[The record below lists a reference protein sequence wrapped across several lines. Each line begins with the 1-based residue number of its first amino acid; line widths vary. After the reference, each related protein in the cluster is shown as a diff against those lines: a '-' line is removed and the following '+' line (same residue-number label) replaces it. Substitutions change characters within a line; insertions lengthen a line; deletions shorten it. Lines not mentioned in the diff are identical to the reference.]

1 VNIQLGSTGWSSAL
15 KIVGAVILAAGLAVS
30 GGCAKGSGASQ
41 AASVVA
47 GPANPQNPV
56 FGKWHFISI
65 GADTTSGPSGCST
78 DMEFTSTNWI
88 QTQGGATTN
97 SVVTYIPSP
106 SSVYVVYGDG
116 SHVTYTFPDQNHLVL
131 DSFAPC
137 TYVRVG

>member
-1 VNIQLGSTGWSSAL
+1 MRVNKWLALIGAAALMTGLPAC
-15 KIVGAVILAAGLAVS
+15 G
-30 GGCAKGSGASQ
+30 Q
-41 AASVVA
+41 AHPDSH
-47 GPANPQNPV
+47 NPV
-56 FGKWHFISI
+56 IGKWRFIGI

-78 DMEFTSTNWI
+78 DMEFTPTNWI

-106 SSVYVVYGDG
+106 SAVYVVYGDG

-137 TYVRVG
+137 TYARVS